1 MKKRKF
7 KTPKLSKIKGKF
19 DKFRTDEESPLGKFK
34 YKTGHLLDKTKEILG
49 GYKTLEESELLQGD
63 LDELQTDLQDIFS
76 DIKREEREEKKGL
89 VWESISAEKTI
100 KRSRILKEKI
110 INLRAYWISEFTAV
124 FKRYYRT
131 YSLSEMIKYANNP
144 MKFPVLARLYEK
156 IQPSPYDD
164 NFIMLY
170 Y

>member
-7 KTPKLSKIKGKF
+7 KTPKISKIKERF
-19 DKFRTDEESPLGKFK
+19 DKFRTDEESPFGKFK
-34 YKTGHLLDKTKEILG
+34 YKSTDLLGKTKQILG
-49 GYKTLEESELLQGD
+49 GYKSLEETELLQGD
-63 LDELQTDLQDIFS
+63 LDELQIDLKDMFS
-76 DIKREEREEKKGL
+76 DIKNEEREEKKGL

-100 KRSRILKEKI
+100 KRSRVLKEKI
-110 INLRAYWISEFTAV
+110 INIKAYWISEFTAV
-124 FKRYYRT
+124 FKRYFRT
-131 YSLSEMIKYANNP
+131 YTLPEMIKFANNP
-144 MKFPVLARLYEK
+144 MKFPILARLYEK